1 MAQLIKCGY
10 ATTAIAWLV
19 MVYNL
24 VHPFEGSIGF
34 AFTILLLLTVI
45 MHALQI
51 VIFHMMFKDTLTLK
65 LKDYLVVCFF
75 GLFAL
80 LPYRQKVLQQ

>member
-24 VHPFEGSIGF
+24 VYPFEGSIGF
-34 AFTILLLLTVI
+34 AFTVLLLLTVI

-51 VIFHMMFKDTLTLK
+51 VIFHQMFKDRISLTT
-65 LKDYLVVCFF
+65 KDYLIVCVF
-75 GLFAL
+75 GLFGL
-80 LPYRQKVLQQ
+80 LAYRQKVLQQ